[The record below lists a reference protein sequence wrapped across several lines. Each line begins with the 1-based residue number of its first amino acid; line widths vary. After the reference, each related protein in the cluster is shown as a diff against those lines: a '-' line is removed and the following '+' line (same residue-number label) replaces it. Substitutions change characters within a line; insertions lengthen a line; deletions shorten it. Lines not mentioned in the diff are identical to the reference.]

1 MLTKTYL
8 KLFLIFLFYSVSD
21 VRAEINNVSL
31 EQLSVADGLSQGT
44 VNTIFQ
50 DKTGYIWL
58 GTENGIDIYDG
69 FKVRPLQGP
78 DNDFSSFSGGMIKQD
93 SNGLMWLNVVGKGL
107 YTFDVTTNYYQLIFE
122 KDPNNKENFI
132 VDVLEAGNDNYWI
145 ATSKS
150 LIFYNKKSKKQVEK
164 VNLSEQLLAFDTIF
178 KISINKGVVYLATRV
193 GVFVYHIEKEILK
206 KLPDI
211 SATRAAT
218 NEFNK
223 DEAKKTYTFH
233 IDKET
238 LFFGT
243 NDGVFSLNISK
254 VNQFLTADGQLPLYE
269 LLIQDLAVWQIVAY
283 KNELFI
289 SSDKGLSVI
298 DLTTRKSEFLFG
310 LADSSEH
317 ITDNKIISLMIDKQ
331 GVFWLGSNS
340 LGLFSWNSKSTLVKN
355 FRYQRYAKNSLSHNA
370 VYHISQ
376 EKNDNN
382 ILWVATENGINRVNI
397 TTNEVENFLV
407 TSDTKTTYNQ
417 SNILNIVEDNQQRLW
432 LTTSLG
438 IVLFDLKSQKLVDLP
453 FSDAVNKRL
462 QLNVFTMDIDEQQ
475 RLWYLDEKS
484 LQFISL
490 ITGEVNELVELNSSF
505 AKDPIWNI
513 LGFLPESQKL
523 FFSTNNALW
532 QYDIENAQVK
542 LLYKHAGIAESEW
555 SYIDSLQLIDNTL
568 WLAFTG
574 KGIVGLSYDT
584 FELEHF
590 FHTSNSII
598 DNNVYGVM
606 ADENGNLWFS
616 SHQGLFELN
625 TQSFHLRQFTIKDG
639 FPAMEYNAGAYTKL
653 DDNRLVYGS
662 MEGISIFDPIK
673 LTDVNNTDFNVYIS
687 DVEVLSR
694 QLKHSFVINNN
705 DTINLAYDDVGIH
718 IDFSTFSYLYNEHVI
733 FEYKLIGETDVDS
746 PPTRESYITFP
757 TLSSGK
763 HRLAVIATSPI
774 TGSRSEPVY
783 LTLNVS
789 YAPWRS
795 PLAYIFY
802 ALLILLLGF
811 MWFNYRK
818 KQRQL
823 LIEAHEQVK
832 YRENRLQLA
841 LTGSNSEVWDWQA
854 EDNLMFGKRISLEL
868 GYKNEALFYPFTE
881 HVNLI
886 HPLDKQDFISKWQ
899 LFIEASNLD
908 NNFSCTYRLRGIDG
922 SWLWYKDLGKIVAV
936 DSSNRPIR
944 ITGSYT
950 NITESRANEERAQ
963 FYGDAFKHTKDWVFI
978 IDGSISRVTVNQS
991 MRDVFGWQAE
1001 KFDFQA
1007 DILGINKDRQVF
1019 YAELLNSL
1027 SYGEN
1032 WRGEELITTLKGDE
1046 YHVIVNVSVGKNN
1059 LSDELHYIFVL
1070 TDISAQKNAE
1080 NELRL
1085 LANYDHLTG
1094 LPNRSLLLDR
1104 IEHAIEHSNRVGE
1117 PIALF
1122 FIDLDRFKQVND
1134 SLGHDYGDLL
1144 LKELTQR
1151 LTKVLRSDDTVARI
1165 GGDEFVVLLES
1176 FSNSNQLGHVAQKII
1191 EAIGEPVQLKSNV
1204 VSVGASIGIALYPN
1218 DANDSDQLLRNAD
1231 VAMYHAKQVG
1241 RNNFQFFTSQMNIE
1255 AKTRLGNE
1263 SKLKQAV
1270 INQEFINYYQPIINS
1285 TKGEIVGFEM
1295 LMRWDSPEGL
1305 IMPGDFIPLAEELGL
1320 IIPMTEMALEQ
1331 GFKQLKKWRLTNPD
1345 LCLSVNLA
1353 VQHFAKE
1360 LFAGYV
1366 EELLKAFDLP
1376 ASALRIEVTESALI
1390 SEPEKSINTMCALSK
1405 QGVKLSLDDFGT
1417 GYSSL
1422 SYLKKLPLDVI
1433 KIDRSFVSGIGQ
1445 SEADEAIV
1453 DTTLV
1458 LAKRLNMYCIAEG
1471 VETVEQLQ
1479 YLTRKKCQYIQGY
1492 LYSKPIPAQEVTE
1505 RLLSSEQ
1512 FYTVTK

>member
-1 MLTKTYL
+1 MLC
-8 KLFLIFLFYSVSD
+8 
-21 VRAEINNVSL
+21 
-31 EQLSVADGLSQGT
+31 G
-44 VNTIFQ
+44 NTI
-50 DKTGYIWL
+50 
-58 GTENGIDIYDG
+58 
-69 FKVRPLQGP
+69 
-78 DNDFSSFSGGMIKQD
+78 
-93 SNGLMWLNVVGKGL
+93 
-107 YTFDVTTNYYQLIFE
+107 
-122 KDPNNKENFI
+122 
-132 VDVLEAGNDNYWI
+132 
-145 ATSKS
+145 
-150 LIFYNKKSKKQVEK
+150 
-164 VNLSEQLLAFDTIF
+164 
-178 KISINKGVVYLATRV
+178 
-193 GVFVYHIEKEILK
+193 
-206 KLPDI
+206 
-211 SATRAAT
+211 
-218 NEFNK
+218 
-223 DEAKKTYTFH
+223 
-233 IDKET
+233 
-238 LFFGT
+238 
-243 NDGVFSLNISK
+243 
-254 VNQFLTADGQLPLYE
+254 
-269 LLIQDLAVWQIVAY
+269 
-283 KNELFI
+283 
-289 SSDKGLSVI
+289 
-298 DLTTRKSEFLFG
+298 
-310 LADSSEH
+310 
-317 ITDNKIISLMIDKQ
+317 
-331 GVFWLGSNS
+331 
-340 LGLFSWNSKSTLVKN
+340 
-355 FRYQRYAKNSLSHNA
+355 
-370 VYHISQ
+370 
-376 EKNDNN
+376 
-382 ILWVATENGINRVNI
+382 
-397 TTNEVENFLV
+397 
-407 TSDTKTTYNQ
+407 
-417 SNILNIVEDNQQRLW
+417 
-432 LTTSLG
+432 
-438 IVLFDLKSQKLVDLP
+438 QK
-453 FSDAVNKRL
+453 
-462 QLNVFTMDIDEQQ
+462 
-475 RLWYLDEKS
+475 
-484 LQFISL
+484 
-490 ITGEVNELVELNSSF
+490 
-505 AKDPIWNI
+505 
-513 LGFLPESQKL
+513 
-523 FFSTNNALW
+523 
-532 QYDIENAQVK
+532 NAQAK

-555 SYIDSLQLIDNTL
+555 SYIDSFQLIDNTL

-574 KGIVGLSYDT
+574 KGVVGLSYDT

-606 ADENGNLWFS
+606 ADENDNLWFS

-653 DDNRLVYGS
+653 DNNRLVYGS

-673 LTDVNNTDFNVYIS
+673 LTDFNNTDFNVYIS

-763 HRLAVIATSPI
+763 HRLAVIATSPT
-774 TGSRSEPVY
+774 TGLRSNPVY
-783 LTLNVS
+783 LNFNVS
-789 YAPWRS
+789 YAPWLS
-795 PLAYIFY
+795 PFAYLFY
-802 ALLILLLGF
+802 SVLIMLLSF
-811 MWFNYRK
+811 MWLNYRK
-818 KQRQL
+818 KQQRL

-868 GYKNEALFYPFTE
+868 GYKNEALFYPFIE
-881 HVNLI
+881 HINLI
-886 HPLDKQDFISKWQ
+886 HPLDKQGFISKWQ
-899 LFIEASNLD
+899 LFIDAADLD
-908 NNFSCTYRLRGIDG
+908 NNFACTYRLRANDG
-922 SWLWYKDLGKIVAV
+922 NWLWYKDLGKIVAV
-936 DSSNRPIR
+936 DSSKKPIR

-1007 DILGINKDRQVF
+1007 DLLGIDKDRQAF

-1032 WRGEELITTLKGDE
+1032 WRGEELITTLRGNE
-1046 YHVIVNVSVGKNN
+1046 YHVIVNISVGKNS

-1070 TDISAQKNAE
+1070 TDISAQKSAE

-1104 IEHAIEHSNRVGE
+1104 IEHAIEHANRVDE

-1151 LTKVLRSDDTVARI
+1151 LTKALRSDDTVARI

-1191 EAIGEPVQLKSNV
+1191 EAIGEPAKLKSNV
-1204 VSVGASIGIALYPN
+1204 VSVGASIGIALYPS
-1218 DANDSDQLLRNAD
+1218 DADDSDQLLRNAD
-1231 VAMYHAKQVG
+1231 VAMYHAKQLG

-1255 AKTRLGNE
+1255 AQARLGNE

-1270 INQEFINYYQPIINS
+1270 INQEFINYYQPIVNS
-1285 TKGEIVGFEM
+1285 AKGEIVGFEV

-1331 GFKQLKKWRLTNPD
+1331 GFKQLKQWRLTNPD

-1360 LFAGYV
+1360 FFAGYV
-1366 EELLKAFDLP
+1366 EELLTAFDLP

-1390 SEPEKSINTMCALSK
+1390 LNLKS
-1405 QGVKLSLDDFGT
+1405 
-1417 GYSSL
+1417 
-1422 SYLKKLPLDVI
+1422 
-1433 KIDRSFVSGIGQ
+1433 
-1445 SEADEAIV
+1445 
-1453 DTTLV
+1453 
-1458 LAKRLNMYCIAEG
+1458 
-1471 VETVEQLQ
+1471 QLI
-1479 YLTRKKCQYIQGY
+1479 LCVRFLGK
-1492 LYSKPIPAQEVTE
+1492 E
-1505 RLLSSEQ
+1505 
-1512 FYTVTK
+1512 